1 VSRQAFAPL
10 CDELARWLV
19 EPPASPPEWQ
29 AARWEDCRLTIQ
41 VHGVAPLLWLAIRR
55 LPAWVES
62 PTGHWLADQYVWN
75 ARRVGRLHSDLSEV
89 LHLFA
94 AEGVPILPL
103 KGVLLGLLFYED
115 PAARPMADLDVLL
128 REEHWPAGE
137 ALLGRLGYDKIFSG
151 WKHARF
157 VRPDGRTIADPSCE
171 HPDNPRQ
178 LEVHPRCRERIRDE
192 EVDLTDRMW
201 ESARHG
207 ELLGAG
213 AWLPDADVLWLY
225 LLLHATH
232 HVLLNNFR
240 LVQLA
245 DLQRLAPFVREPGK
259 LLDTVDARGTYPA
272 LALWNRTFPDSG
284 RTELLARL
292 HGRLSPDFAAWADS
306 LDLYEVCHLN
316 PAPWRAA

>member
-1 VSRQAFAPL
+1 VSREDLAPL

-19 EPPASPPEWQ
+19 EPPQCPPDWQ
-29 AARWEDCRLTIQ
+29 PARWESFHRVVQ
-41 VHGVAPLLWLAIRR
+41 VHGAAPLLWLAVRR
-55 LPAWVES
+55 LPAWVTS
-62 PTGHWLADQYVWN
+62 PPGHWLADQYVWN
-75 ARRVGRLHSDLSEV
+75 ARRIARLHGELGEV

-115 PAARPMADLDVLL
+115 AAARPMADLDVLL

-137 ALLGRLGYDKIFSG
+137 ALLGRLGYDKIFNG

-157 VRPDGRTIADPSCE
+157 VRPDGQTIADVSCE

-192 EVDLTDRMW
+192 VVDLTDRMW
-201 ESARHG
+201 ESARRG
-207 ELLGAG
+207 ELLGAT
-213 AWLPDADVLWLY
+213 AWLPDTDVLWLY

-232 HVLLNNFR
+232 HVMLNNFR
-240 LVQLA
+240 LVHLA
-245 DLQRLAPFVREPGK
+245 DLQRLTPFVHDPER

-272 LALWNRTFPDSG
+272 LALWNRTFPGGDPA
-284 RTELLARL
+284 ELLARL
-292 HGRLSPDFAAWADS
+292 RGRLSPSFAAWADG